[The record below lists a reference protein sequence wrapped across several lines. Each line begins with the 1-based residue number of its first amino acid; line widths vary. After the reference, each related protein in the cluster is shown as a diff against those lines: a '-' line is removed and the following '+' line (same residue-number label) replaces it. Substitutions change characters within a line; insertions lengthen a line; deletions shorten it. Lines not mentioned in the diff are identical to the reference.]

1 MSIIAAG
8 WAILAAYCKRI
19 DNWRGDTLNDV
30 LMLPR
35 DIICA
40 FPWLALLL
48 LLMSMT
54 LDHGTILVALIVGL
68 VMLPHAAG
76 MMQKAYN
83 SQPKGITWL
92 QSVFRSIPVVFVF
105 AAAGIMFY
113 VSALGYSGF
122 GTGPDVM
129 ELGSMANTGSALAG
143 NRAASGFVG
152 NTDYRRD
159 DRRRSCRKAR
169 FPLRGI
175 LVEDYGIRT

>member
-83 SQPKGITWL
+83 RNQ
-92 QSVFRSIPVVFVF
+92 R
-105 AAAGIMFY
+105 
-113 VSALGYSGF
+113 
-122 GTGPDVM
+122 
-129 ELGSMANTGSALAG
+129 E
-143 NRAASGFVG
+143 
-152 NTDYRRD
+152 
-159 DRRRSCRKAR
+159 
-169 FPLRGI
+169 
-175 LVEDYGIRT
+175 